1 MPRGK
6 KLKVV
11 FKQDYRQQGMLIP
24 LDLNDMIAEDHP
36 VRVVNDILDKVDI
49 SEIIKKFRP
58 GGTSS
63 YHPRMLLKV
72 IVYGYINNVYSSR
85 KLEESVKSN
94 IHFMWLAGMRKPDHN
109 TINRFRGQRLQ
120 DTLRPIFNEVVM
132 MLCEEGLLN
141 IKDLYTDGTK
151 IEASA
156 NRYTFVW
163 GKAIKTSRERI
174 AKQLDEL
181 WAYALGVAASELED
195 TDPPGSGLKK
205 ISREAVNEYVDRIN
219 AALKDKDVDAKV
231 RQKLSYAKKHW
242 PEALDKY
249 EAQEK
254 ILGEG
259 RSSYSKTDHDAT
271 FMRMKED
278 HMMNG
283 QLKPAYNVQISTNN
297 QFIASYSLHQKTND
311 TNTLKSHLS
320 SHIKNL
326 GVKPS
331 SVTADAGYGS
341 EENYQWLKNKGIT
354 AYVKDRDFD
363 RKQKVKKPTLK
374 DQFIYHAANDKVTCP
389 QGYTMKNTGTRT
401 RITATGFRQTVTRYR
416 TTRCGSCP
424 LQQQCNAGNRQKTIE
439 LNHHLNQLRDAAVKR
454 LKTKRGIKKR
464 KQRCCD
470 VEPVFAAI
478 KNNHQFKRFMLRG
491 LEKVSIETGLL
502 ALAHNLRKK
511 VA

>member
-49 SEIIKKFRP
+49 SDIIKKFRP

-94 IHFMWLAGMRKPDHN
+94 IHFMWLSGMRKPDHN

-174 AKQLDEL
+174 VKQLDEL
-181 WAYALGVAASELED
+181 WAYALGVAASELDD

-219 AALKDKDVDAKV
+219 AALKDKDIDAKV
-231 RQKLSYAKKHW
+231 RQKLSYAKKNW

-297 QFIASYSLHQKTND
+297 QLIVSYSLHQKTND

-363 RKQKVKKPTLK
+363 RKQKVKKATLK
-374 DQFIYHAANDKVTCP
+374 DQFIYHPATDRVTCP
-389 QGYTMKNTGTRT
+389 GGYKMKNAGTRI
-401 RITATGFRQTVTRYR
+401 RITATDFQQTVTKYR

-424 LQQQCNAGNRQKTIE
+424 LQQQCNAGNHRKTIE
-439 LNHHLNQLRDAAVKR
+439 LNHRLNQLRDAAVKR
-454 LKTKRGIKKR
+454 LKTKKGVKKR